1 MIAWLSNRAGEV
13 TVKLGRGEEAL
24 EVSAKGVKG
33 LDQDALRELSTHIT
47 GNSTCPASSDNDR

>member
-1 MIAWLSNRAGEV
+1 M
-13 TVKLGRGEEAL
+13 KLGRGEEAL